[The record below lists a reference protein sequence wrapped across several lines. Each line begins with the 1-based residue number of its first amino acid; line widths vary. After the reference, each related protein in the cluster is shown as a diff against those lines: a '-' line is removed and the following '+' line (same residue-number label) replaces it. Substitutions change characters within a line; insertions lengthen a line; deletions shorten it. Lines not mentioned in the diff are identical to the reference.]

1 MNKIEPQYKLINSKT
16 KEETICNKVVIDGF
30 DYYASSDKISINDPI
45 TDNYRVWFW
54 RDDCSL
60 LGRKKVLAT
69 NNPNI
74 DINKIIDNIEALSIK
89 ECNPDYGRFG
99 EELEYV
105 ERQFW
110 KKGYNKSQ
118 ETSPFSD
125 DDIISYRKFWVSQNI
140 EWYDDTELGEVYI
153 NKKGKKITEK
163 ELLDI
168 WKEKRIK
175 TIYYVDKNN

>member
-1 MNKIEPQYKLINSKT
+1 MKQYKLINNKT
-16 KEETICNKVVIDGF
+16 KEETICNKVVIDRF
-30 DYYASSDKISINDPI
+30 DYYTSDDKISINDPI

-74 DINKIIDNIEALSIK
+74 DINKVINNDEELALSYEMNFSEDDGTANIDFK
-89 ECNPDYGRFG
+89 A
-99 EELEYV
+99 
-105 ERQFW
+105 
-110 KKGYNKSQ
+110 GYNKAQ

-125 DDIISYRKFWVSQNI
+125 DDMISYRKFWVSQNI
-140 EWYDDTELGEVYI
+140 EWHEDTELGEVYI

-163 ELLDI
+163 ELLNI
-168 WKEKRIK
+168 WKEQQIK